1 MVLMYFD
8 FSLFLL
14 CTEHV
19 ASSSRLRCWRQAFLC
34 VGGGGGEEVNDHRL
48 HNLQKSYHSC
58 QGGIG
63 LSWVEGWSQSH
74 SLLWGVPWERWRRR
88 GDILRG
94 RRREEGRRTEIEE

>member
-1 MVLMYFD
+1 M
-8 FSLFLL
+8 
-14 CTEHV
+14 
-19 ASSSRLRCWRQAFLC
+19 C
-34 VGGGGGEEVNDHRL
+34 VCVRACVYMCGGGKGVVNNHRL
-48 HNLQKSYHSC
+48 HTHTSLQKPYHSC

-94 RRREEGRRTEIEE
+94 RRREEGRRTEIED